1 MNCFEAGKKPLLL
14 PGTVRIFWMIAIVAS
29 VAIAISSTIFS
40 LSHGIN
46 EVYPF
51 LYFLPIILFVYCYP
65 EHGVVFSL
73 LISTIYLVLVYS
85 LSQFNPAVIAVS
97 TAWFV
102 IFVTIGVVTSSF
114 AKGLVTEERK
124 YREIFENSQAG
135 IFTFDLS
142 SLTIRELNGK
152 CARMLL
158 YDRADLAGMALEEIF
173 SDAHE
178 YRTFL
183 REIRTRPQTGDIE
196 LHFTTRDGDIR
207 QFLISASPSPN
218 NIIICS
224 IMDITER
231 KLAERVI
238 HKARVEL
245 EERVIERTRELTR
258 ANESLIAEI
267 DERKQFEEAIQLAN
281 KKLNT
286 LSSITRHDILN
297 QITAIIMYLSLAE
310 EQISDPEVLEHLK
323 KIGQITQLIQKQIR
337 FTRNYQFI
345 GTRSPQWQVLPV
357 TIDDAVKDLDLGAI
371 RVEKDVGDLEIYAD
385 SLLVKVFYNLV
396 ENSLRHGGKVT
407 SCRVSYRNEGKDLVI
422 LYEDDGVGIPAGAK
436 EKIFR
441 REYYRNT
448 GYGMF
453 LTKEILGS
461 TGIGITETGEPGRG
475 ARFEIRVPQGSF
487 RFGPGDTGD
496 HSVSREDM
504 VR

>member
-1 MNCFEAGKKPLLL
+1 MNFREGEKKPFLQ
-14 PGTVRIFWMIAIVAS
+14 PGTIRIFWMIAIVAS

-51 LYFLPIILFVYCYP
+51 LYFLPIILFVYYYP

-85 LSQFNPAVIAVS
+85 LSQFNPAIIAVS

-142 SLTIRELNGK
+142 SLKIRELNGK
-152 CARMLL
+152 CAHMLR
-158 YDRADLAGMALEEIF
+158 YDRAELEGMSLADIF
-173 SDAHE
+173 SDTNE
-178 YRTFL
+178 YKAFL
-183 REIRTRPQTGDIE
+183 RDIRNRPQTGDIE

-218 NIIICS
+218 SIIICS

-297 QITAIIMYLSLAE
+297 QVTAIVMYLSLAE
-310 EQISDPEVLEHLK
+310 EEIADPAVLDHLK

-337 FTRNYQFI
+337 FTRNYQYI
-345 GTRSPQWQVLPV
+345 GTRSPQWQVLSV
-357 TIDDAVKDLDLGAI
+357 TIDDAVKDLDLGKA

-385 SLLVKVFYNLV
+385 FLLEKVFYNLV
-396 ENSLRHGGKVT
+396 ENSLRHGEKVT
-407 SCRVSYRNEGKDLVI
+407 VCRVSYRHEGKDLII
-422 LYEDDGVGIPAGAK
+422 LYEDDGVGIPVGVK

-453 LTKEILGS
+453 LIKEILET
-461 TGIGITETGEPGRG
+461 TGIGITETGEPGQG
-475 ARFEIRVPQGSF
+475 ARFELRVPEGAF
-487 RFGPGDTGD
+487 RFGPGDDGEP
-496 HSVSREDM
+496 SGLP
-504 VR
+504 